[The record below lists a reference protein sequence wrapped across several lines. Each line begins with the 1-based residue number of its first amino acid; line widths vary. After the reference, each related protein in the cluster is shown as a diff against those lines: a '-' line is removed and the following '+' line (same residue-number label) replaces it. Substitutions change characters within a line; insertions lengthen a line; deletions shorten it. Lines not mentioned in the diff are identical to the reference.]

1 MLRVVI
7 FIGCNFALLIKDIFE
22 KMKKHLYLLLLS
34 ILAVIATSCDD
45 NDDKPTIL
53 IQYLSGYWEVVE
65 TDHSEYTTIYNI
77 SADNLS
83 LPSAGTVGYSGSLST
98 YYLNEDRLPIHDKM
112 YSWKIVAV
120 EDVYYPLIELIWQ
133 ADIDDKDGDELNNRF
148 YYRIEE
154 LTPTTMRWHIKGIFG
169 EETINF
175 IRRTDLDDK

>member
-1 MLRVVI
+1 
-7 FIGCNFALLIKDIFE
+7 
-22 KMKKHLYLLLLS
+22 MKKYLYLLLLS

-45 NDDKPTIL
+45 NDDKPVIL
-53 IQYLSGYWEVVE
+53 IRYLPGNWEVVKS
-65 TDHSEYTTIYNI
+65 DHDDYSTIYNI

-83 LPSAGTVGYSGSLST
+83 LPSAGTVGYSGSLTT
-98 YYLNEDRLPIHDKM
+98 YYLNENRLPIHDKV

-133 ADIDDKDGDELNNRF
+133 EDINGEVSDELDNRF

-154 LTPTTMRWHIKGIFG
+154 LTPTSMRWHIKGIFG

-175 IRRTDLDDK
+175 IRRTDSDDK